1 MRQKKFLGGIIGSVA
16 TSIIG
21 GVAKKVVGSGA
32 LGPMGMLAGKL
43 FKKGG
48 KIKKG
53 GKKRDAFT
61 QQYD

>member
-1 MRQKKFLGGIIGSVA
+1 MAFLDKL
-16 TSIIG
+16 G
-21 GVAKKVVGSGA
+21 GVAKKVAGSGA

-53 GKKRDAFT
+53 GKKWKIKIKS
-61 QQYD
+61 

>member
-1 MRQKKFLGGIIGSVA
+1 MAFLDKL
-16 TSIIG
+16 G
-21 GVAKKVVGSGA
+21 GVAKKVAGSGA
-32 LGPMGMLAGKL
+32 LGPMGMLAGKI

-53 GKKRDAFT
+53 GKMRDAFT